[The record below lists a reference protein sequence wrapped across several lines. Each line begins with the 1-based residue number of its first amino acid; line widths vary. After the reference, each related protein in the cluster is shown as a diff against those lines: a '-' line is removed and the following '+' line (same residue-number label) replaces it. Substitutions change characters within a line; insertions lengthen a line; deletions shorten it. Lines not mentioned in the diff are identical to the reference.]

1 MTEDRLEVLDTVS
14 GNFQAEIIR
23 GMLEAQDIRVALSQE
38 GAGSVLAVNVGPL
51 GDVQILVP
59 SSQLERAKKVLDDY
73 YSGAAEREASSGE

>member
-38 GAGSVLAVNVGPL
+38 GAGSVIAVNVGPL

-59 SSQLERAKKVLDDY
+59 SSQLEHAKIVLDDY
-73 YSGAAEREASSGE
+73 YSGAAESQDSSGE

>member
-14 GNFQAEIIR
+14 GHFQAEIIR

-51 GDVQILVP
+51 GDGQILVT

-73 YSGAAEREASSGE
+73 YSGAAESQVSSGE